1 MTFWTVY
8 GFYTMA
14 EMIFDLFLDSLPFY
28 SIFKMFL
35 LIIFVSPLTN
45 GYFVVFQCII
55 VPILKKREDQI
66 ELNFTSCL
74 KNINS
79 YLVKTSLMAISSLDE
94 ENTNENTAMRNENEI
109 KEWDYTKFR
118 RWSFDSQS
126 SFQEAESEYNLNYKL
141 QE

>member
-45 GYFVVFQCII
+45 CYFVVFQCII
-55 VPILKKREDQI
+55 LPILKKREDQI